1 VVLHELVRRWVEVWA
16 MGGSEGAV
24 MMRVVSVVLGVE
36 RVGFV

>member
-1 VVLHELVRRWVEVWA
+1 VEVWA
-16 MGGSEGAV
+16 MGGSKGEV